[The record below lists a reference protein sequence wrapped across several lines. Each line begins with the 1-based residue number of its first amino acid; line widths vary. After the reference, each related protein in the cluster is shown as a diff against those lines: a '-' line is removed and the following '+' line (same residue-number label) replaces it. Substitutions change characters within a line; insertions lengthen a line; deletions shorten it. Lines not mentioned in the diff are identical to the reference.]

1 MVLSALK
8 TVLVRKPNSLCAQVN
23 ANRAVASIMFRAELE
38 DLENHYLNRLTAV
51 HILGAGSPGID
62 LFTGRLTLI
71 NEQRCSN
78 TG

>member
-1 MVLSALK
+1 
-8 TVLVRKPNSLCAQVN
+8 
-23 ANRAVASIMFRAELE
+23 MFRAELE